1 MKKIAFILA
10 LATFSMSYAQEN
22 KNEKKETV
30 VTKTTVQNSKGEE
43 VSTKAVTKTEE
54 QVIALERSDANMT
67 NQNITMLPTKVDTNV
82 TYSNDGVDYSF
93 EAQNKGFKM
102 MSRDDVNN
110 SEDFAILRPSSQKG
124 YYIMSQDGVSSFGY
138 FNQNG
143 NFVVESYDET
153 SDSIVTTVYELQV
166 KDKKVM
172 KKSKM

>member
-30 VTKTTVQNSKGEE
+30 VTKTTVQDSKGEE

-54 QVIALERSDANMT
+54 QVIALESSDANMT

-110 SEDFAILRPSSQKG
+110 SEDFAILRPL
-124 YYIMSQDGVSSFGY
+124 F
-138 FNQNG
+138 
-143 NFVVESYDET
+143 
-153 SDSIVTTVYELQV
+153 
-166 KDKKVM
+166 
-172 KKSKM
+172 